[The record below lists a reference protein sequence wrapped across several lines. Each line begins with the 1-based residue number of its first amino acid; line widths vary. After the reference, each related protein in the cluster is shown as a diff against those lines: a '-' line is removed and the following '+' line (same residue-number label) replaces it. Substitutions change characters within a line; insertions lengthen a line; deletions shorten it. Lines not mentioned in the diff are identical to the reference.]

1 MFKVV
6 VSANVAF
13 VNKYVYHIFLDYCA
27 LPGAVILNSM
37 RYESIFLLYITAVEC
52 SMSLEMFLLKL
63 IQVSLSFLQMNLES
77 HINFRTL
84 LKTQR

>member
-6 VSANVAF
+6 VSADVAF

-37 RYESIFLLYITAVEC
+37 RYESIFFTLHYSC
-52 SMSLEMFLLKL
+52 RMFNVAGD
-63 IQVSLSFLQMNLES
+63 VSP
-77 HINFRTL
+77 
-84 LKTQR
+84 